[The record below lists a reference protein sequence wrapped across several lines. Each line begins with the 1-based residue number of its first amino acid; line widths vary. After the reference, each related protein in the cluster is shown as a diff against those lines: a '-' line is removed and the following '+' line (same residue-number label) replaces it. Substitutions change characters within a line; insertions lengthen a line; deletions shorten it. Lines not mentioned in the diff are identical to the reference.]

1 MANTTLNQFLQE
13 QSLVASMNA
22 SGLTEEVKQQE
33 ANGEWSA
40 ALTADELFEAL
51 ESGNS
56 I

>member
-13 QSLVASMNA
+13 QTLVAGIEA
-22 SGLTEEVKQQE
+22 SGLNEELKQQDLS
-33 ANGEWSA
+33 GEWSD

-51 ESGNS
+51 ESDGA

>member
-13 QSLVASMNA
+13 QTLVASMDA

-33 ANGEWSA
+33 ANGEWSP

-51 ESGNS
+51 ESGNP